1 MDSSAVYSE
10 RLTAPGSY
18 WAGSLAVGVMT
29 GLVFLRSSPTAA
41 ILGMVAATALC
52 AALVVAYG
60 RIGVSVRDGH
70 LNAGTARLPLSAL
83 GPATVLDAESARR
96 LRTTEADV
104 RAFML
109 LRSYVRTAVRV
120 EVVDAE
126 DPTPYL
132 YLSTR
137 HPQKLAAILGRPGPS

>member
-1 MDSSAVYSE
+1 MDSGAVYSE

-18 WAGSLAVGVMT
+18 WAGAVAVGVMT
-29 GLVFLRSSPTAA
+29 GLVFLRSSPGAA
-41 ILGMVAATALC
+41 VVGLVSATALC

-70 LNAGTARLPLSAL
+70 LTAGTARLPLSAL
-83 GPATVLDAESARR
+83 GAATALDAESARR

-109 LRSYVRTAVRV
+109 LRSYVPTAVRG
-120 EVVDAE
+120 EVVDAD

-137 HPQKLAAILGRPGPS
+137 HPRKLAAALETSRPS